1 MAIFGFWCFWRWLNN
16 FRVYFTIIRARILSV
31 KSVDEKLTCKWLFV
45 LWCLDGVWLL
55 LPLLVTDDGESLPS
69 LSGRALLCVNELGN
83 VLLISCEVD
92 RDLALLDRLV
102 DDGLGDVLLFIT
114 WPVDRRSTLMQPYN
128 IKFKFF
134 LNQSVLKEIKSNQ
147 AVQRICDWTGL
158 IIKSAISKRYKRHFM
173 RIWWIISINQV
184 FVFSMNI
191 WLITCLLFYCI
202 FSCSSVFMHG
212 KNTSVSFS
220 NESEF
225 FGLRFGFV
233 A

>member
-1 MAIFGFWCFWRWLNN
+1 MFYSFH
-16 FRVYFTIIRARILSV
+16 V
-31 KSVDEKLTCKWLFV
+31 KSTAIWHYSI
-45 LWCLDGVWLL
+45 GLL
-55 LPLLVTDDGESLPS
+55 MT
-69 LSGRALLCVNELGN
+69 
-83 VLLISCEVD
+83 
-92 RDLALLDRLV
+92 DLATSCCLLHDQLTVARHWCSPTILN
-102 DDGLGDVLLFIT
+102 L
-114 WPVDRRSTLMQPYN
+114 S
-128 IKFKFF
+128 FF
-134 LNQSVLKEIKSNQ
+134 VNQTVLKEIKSNQ